1 MRLGLAAWGLR
12 ETPLEKQLIM
22 AKELGISL
30 LELGIGAW
38 KDDFLGADAAKED
51 IACVRE
57 LFSRHGITM
66 ECACLGNDFD
76 GDGADASL
84 VTSLK
89 CIDIAGELGIKVFRI
104 FAGFTP
110 LAGLTPAMRQK
121 ELECLRTA
129 AAKAVSLGMIP
140 AMETHGA
147 VEPFADGVRHI
158 ASSSTD
164 PDTVAET
171 LAAIP
176 ELSLTFDPANLSVV
190 EVDPLAFYRRFS
202 DRIKY
207 VHLKDFVRLPGGG
220 LSGASC
226 GAGSLPWR
234 ELLAEVRK
242 LDVPAMIEYEQPADI
257 RQGFERSLE
266 FINKCN

>member
-1 MRLGLAAWGLR
+1 MRFGLAAWGLR

-57 LFSRHGITM
+57 LFCRHGITM

-84 VTSLK
+84 ATSLK

-129 AAKAVSLGMIP
+129 AAKAASLGMVP

-147 VEPFADGVRHI
+147 VEPFADGVRHM
-158 ASSSTD
+158 ASSSTH
-164 PDTVAET
+164 PETVAET

-176 ELSLTFDPANLSVV
+176 ELALAFDPANLLAAGT
-190 EVDPLAFYRRFS
+190 DPLAFYRRFS

-220 LSGASC
+220 LKGAAC
-226 GAGSLPWR
+226 GEGALPWQ
-234 ELLAEVRK
+234 ELLTALGK
-242 LDVPAMIEYEQPADI
+242 SDLPAMIEYEQPADV
-257 RQGFERSLE
+257 RDGFERSLR
-266 FINKCN
+266 FIGQCS